1 MNLNL
6 FIKSFNI
13 KSASLFLKVLLAID
27 VVFMVIHVCVRMFT
41 HSWNSVFLI
50 DTDNGVAENFE
61 YIEYMIIVCL
71 AGYLVIS
78 KKLFGFLGWLFL
90 FFFLFLED
98 CFEFH
103 EHAGLYFAKTLNFKP
118 AFGLRPRD
126 FGELT
131 YECFLGIFVFSAI
144 AWMYYKGNEF
154 FRKTSIDILL
164 LFLLFLFF
172 GVGVDMLAETVH
184 EVHIVSIVFTLL
196 EDGGEMI
203 MLSLLTWYFYFI
215 VLNIGTERSFLFEFF
230 LPKRFIEK
238 VLKFK

>member
-1 MNLNL
+1 MNVNPI
-6 FIKSFNI
+6 IKNFNI
-13 KSASLFLKVLLAID
+13 KSASRLLKILLAID
-27 VVFMVIHVCVRMFT
+27 IVFMVIHVCVRMFT
-41 HSWNSVFLI
+41 DSWNSVFLI

-61 YIEYMIIVCL
+61 YIEYVMVVCF
-71 AGYLVIS
+71 AGYLAFS
-78 KKLFGFLGWLFL
+78 KKLYGFLGWLFL

-103 EHAGLYFAKTLNFKP
+103 EHAGLYFAKALNFKS

-131 YECFLGIFVFSAI
+131 YEGFLGIFVFSAI
-144 AWMYYKGNEF
+144 GWMYYKGNEF

-203 MLSLLTWYFYFI
+203 MLSVLVWYFYFI
-215 VLNIGTERSFLFEFF
+215 ILKIGVERRFLFEFL
-230 LPKRFIEK
+230 LPKLFINR
-238 VLKFK
+238 VLKF